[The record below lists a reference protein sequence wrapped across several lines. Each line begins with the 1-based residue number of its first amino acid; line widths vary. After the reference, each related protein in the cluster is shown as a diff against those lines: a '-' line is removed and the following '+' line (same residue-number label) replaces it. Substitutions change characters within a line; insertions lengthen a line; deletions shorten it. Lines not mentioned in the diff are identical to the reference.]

1 MKIIIETGAKEM
13 AEFLHEIAESRPE
26 DNHVVD
32 IEKFTQ
38 DLQKAFSS
46 TLSEKGRIPWKM

>member
-1 MKIIIETGAKEM
+1 MKIIIETSAKEM
-13 AEFLHEIAESRPE
+13 AEFLHVIAEIRPE
-26 DNHVVD
+26 EDHVVD

-46 TLSEKGRIPWKM
+46 TLNR

>member
-1 MKIIIETGAKEM
+1 MKITIESSAKEM
-13 AEFLHEIAESRPE
+13 AEFLHAIAESRPE

-46 TLSEKGRIPWKM
+46 TLNK